1 MVKTKSRHTSNRK
14 TKKLICNP
22 TARKNKITKNSC
34 FTPKAVELLKSY
46 YNTQHPN
53 KKILKRNPRQI
64 LREIKKLA
72 PTTCK
77 SDVCIINKFTKNK
90 RDANMLKALLY
101 PPPKPENWDDDP
113 DAWLSNFDIMDVLNQ
128 YEKSYPNFTLIGPSS
143 IDYDTEIHP
152 NQFVC
157 RRLRE
162 FNLETYLQKTPPIT
176 KIGVVF
182 NLDPH
187 YKGGSHWVS
196 LFIDLEHYFIFYFD
210 SNGNSIP
217 ANIKK
222 FVDMVMKQAS
232 TLELPKKL
240 EFHQNTK
247 TEHQMTN
254 TECGMYSLYFI
265 ITMLLREKEIKYDV
279 EGGGSQKMTT
289 QELFDLFKNKRIPDM
304 FVFEKRDEYFR

>member
-1 MVKTKSRHTSNRK
+1 
-14 TKKLICNP
+14 
-22 TARKNKITKNSC
+22 
-34 FTPKAVELLKSY
+34 
-46 YNTQHPN
+46 
-53 KKILKRNPRQI
+53 
-64 LREIKKLA
+64 
-72 PTTCK
+72 
-77 SDVCIINKFTKNK
+77 
-90 RDANMLKALLY
+90 MLKALLY